1 MVRDIRLAMKHPRA
15 ESWYGTLSS
24 RLKLTRGAT
33 VRFAPGR
40 WGPVSNMGDF
50 EYINLKHTLAASALV
65 QAQSLPRELVRS
77 RAGVNIPAPFPVR
90 EESKSDEIEVNANFD
105 GDDFGYC
112 ECWPDLQVPLLQT
125 ASAVPGFSDA
135 PIVVHAVHQTSTALA
150 ESAYGIAPT
159 HTTVTRDYGGNIGN
173 AIRFSHTA
181 GAAPA
186 LTARLSIQQQPYAY
200 PIALAVDLYAA
211 GVWHLGWFFFGG
223 HLQGADA
230 MGWEDA
236 AQQFAVP
243 AATTHIRTRMH
254 LPAATFLNKRR
265 IVADIAFGR
274 GAGPNTDTM
283 RFSNGALAWDVCTH
297 ESWPYLPQL
306 PDVDRIRNLGYEALL
321 TYTGSRQLDGGKIA
335 GALVP
340 FDWSPTF
347 GNPFDAVASVRHNKY
362 SAALRSGAHGTWRI
376 GAMEEL
382 DPRAP
387 EARTFPAMKLVFG
400 YQRNNAE
407 NQSLRIRATGLF
419 GVYSDS
425 PIIGMAPFVPP
436 LTPADLDLL
445 MEYFQTAPAVTE
457 NSLHEKIKSAGTFLT
472 RAFKGVA
479 GVAERG
485 IGLVADH
492 PDVASAIA
500 MAAGQPEIAAGL
512 QEFSAMRK
520 KAKSKAAPQAPAKSA
535 ASGRVPANP
544 KAPPGGRKKGARKQ
558 R

>member
-1 MVRDIRLAMKHPRA
+1 
-15 ESWYGTLSS
+15 
-24 RLKLTRGAT
+24 
-33 VRFAPGR
+33 
-40 WGPVSNMGDF
+40 MGDF

-105 GDDFGYC
+105 SNDYGYC
-112 ECWPDLQVPLLQT
+112 EAWPDLQVPLLQT
-125 ASAVPGFSDA
+125 AAAIPDLVNGPLV
-135 PIVVHAVHQTSTALA
+135 IHAVHQTNTSLA
-150 ESAYGIAPT
+150 ESSFGVAAT
-159 HTTVTRDYGGNIGN
+159 HTTVMRDFGGAIGH
-173 AIRFSHTA
+173 AIRFNHVA
-181 GAAPA
+181 GANPSM
-186 LTARLSIQQQPYAY
+186 TSRVSIKQEPYTF
-200 PIALAVDLYAA
+200 PIGVIVDVYVGGA
-211 GVWHLGWFFFGG
+211 WSLGWFYLGSN
-223 HLQGADA
+223 GAGPDVNLWDSGMTA
-230 MGWEDA
+230 
-236 AQQFAVP
+236 FALPAGSQYIRTRIQVP
-243 AATTHIRTRMH
+243 AAAM
-254 LPAATFLNKRR
+254 LQKRR
-265 IVADIAFGR
+265 VVLELSFGR
-274 GAGPNTDTM
+274 TAVGNTDTM
-283 RFSNGALAWDVCTH
+283 GFVNPDVLAWDVCAA
-297 ESWPYLPQL
+297 EAWPYLPQL
-306 PDVDRIRNLGYEALL
+306 PDIDRIRNLGYEALL

-340 FDWSPTF
+340 FDWSPLF
-347 GNPFDAVASVRHNKY
+347 SNPFDAVASVRHNKY
-362 SAALRSGAHGTWRI
+362 SAALRSGSHGTWRI

-382 DPRAP
+382 DPKAP
-387 EARTFPAMKLVFG
+387 EERSFPAMKLVFG

-457 NSLHEKIKSAGTFLT
+457 NSLHEKIKSAGAFLT

-485 IGLVADH
+485 VGLVADH

-520 KAKSKAAPQAPAKSA
+520 RSRRKAVEEPPPKPP
-535 ASGRVPANP
+535 RVP
-544 KAPPGGRKKGARKQ
+544 KAQRLAATPGNGKKQKRKGQAAR